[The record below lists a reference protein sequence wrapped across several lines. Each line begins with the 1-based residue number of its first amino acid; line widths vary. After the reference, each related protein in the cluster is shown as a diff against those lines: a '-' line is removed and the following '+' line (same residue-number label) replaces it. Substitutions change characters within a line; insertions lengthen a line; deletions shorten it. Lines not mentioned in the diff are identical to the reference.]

1 MGVDK
6 IREILA
12 AHAEE
17 LVASPATSPALTELP
32 DQAEEAQALMEVAER
47 AKHALQPVPPTPVF
61 RARLHD
67 GLAMA
72 AHQQQAHF
80 LSGAKR
86 SEPPWG
92 LLIGAAALGSAAGVL
107 AVVLRSRAQT
117 HKTAAPAQVQN

>member
-1 MGVDK
+1 MGADEMK
-6 IREILA
+6 DILA
-12 AHAEE
+12 SHAEE
-17 LVASPATSPALTELP
+17 LVARGTTSPALTELP
-32 DQAEEAQALMEVAER
+32 DPPEAQALMEVAER